1 MNTGIV
7 ASRYAKALLRFA
19 EENQEVIQAFLES
32 HPDFEQVALDH
43 PCKDI
48 VVNGCLAITPEQY
61 LTDGF
66 FIAQLRKK
74 A

>member
-1 MNTGIV
+1 MQLDILSSVCQTLRKGGIITY
-7 ASRYAKALLRFA
+7 STCTIIA

-48 VVNGCLAITPEQY
+48 VVNAVW
-61 LTDGF
+61 
-66 FIAQLRKK
+66 QLPPNSI
-74 A
+74 